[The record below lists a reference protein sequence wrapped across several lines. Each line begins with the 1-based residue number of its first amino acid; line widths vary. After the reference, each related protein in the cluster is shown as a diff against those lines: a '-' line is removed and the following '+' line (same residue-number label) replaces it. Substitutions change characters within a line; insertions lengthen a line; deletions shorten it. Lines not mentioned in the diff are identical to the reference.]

1 MREGENIAKKFTNM
15 AALKVALQKEM
26 YTALDETVQVSYEAL
41 RTNLGNFYNSPEGTY
56 HRTGQLRESGQV
68 DGINF
73 NGDSA
78 VGQISINTGTQY
90 NPSGRDT
97 ETIYGY
103 AEAGGLRGNGNF
115 WSKTEEDIP
124 KNIEKTFGKHFK

>member
-1 MREGENIAKKFTNM
+1 MS
-15 AALKVALQKEM
+15 ALKNAIRKEM
-26 YTALDETVQVSYEAL
+26 YAATQEATEKSFQDL
-41 RTNLGNFYNSPEGTY
+41 QENVNFFYDSPEMRY
-56 HRTGQLRESGQV
+56 KRTGQLRDSPQL

-90 NPSGRDT
+90 DPSGRDT

-103 AEAGGLRGNGNF
+103 AENNELCGNGFF
-115 WSKTEEDIP
+115 WQKTEEDIER
-124 KNIEKTFGKHFK
+124 NIQDSFGKTFN